1 MTQPAQTYAQH
12 FRAILILGLPLV
24 GSQLAQFGI
33 SLTDAV
39 MLGWYDVEALAAE
52 VVGGGIFFVL
62 FVVGSG
68 FAMAVTPMV
77 ARARAAGEGRQ
88 PRRITRMAL
97 WLSTL
102 FGLACLPVFVF
113 SGPLMRALGQEDT
126 IAELARQYLSVRG
139 WGIVAALWV
148 MVLES
153 YLAALERT
161 RVILWVTLA
170 AVVLNALGNYALIF
184 GNWGAPELG
193 IAGAGWA
200 SLGVSG
206 AMVLVLVVY
215 VIRAVPDDSLFTRL
229 WGPDWEA
236 FRAVFRL
243 GWPIGITHLAEVGLF
258 AFSSVMMGWI
268 GTIEL
273 AAHGIALQIASLV
286 FMMHLGLA
294 SAGTVRAG
302 QAVGR
307 QDQVNLR
314 RGAMVLVYMSGAV
327 GVVTI
332 LVFLSLP
339 ETLLGLFLSPE
350 DPDRAAVI
358 AIGIGLLAAAALF
371 QFVDAA
377 QVLAMGLLR
386 GVQDTQVPMV
396 LAAVSYWLIG
406 MPVAYVLGFTLH
418 WGGIGIWLGLA
429 VGLAVAAASTMYRF
443 WSRNYI
449 A

>member
-1 MTQPAQTYAQH
+1 MTQVAQTYAQH

-33 SLTDAV
+33 TLTDAV

-161 RVILWVTLA
+161 RVILWVTLV

-229 WGPDWEA
+229 WRPDWEA
-236 FRAVFRL
+236 FRAVFQL

-286 FMMHLGLA
+286 FMVHLGLA

-307 QDQVNLR
+307 QDQFNLR

-332 LVFLSLP
+332 LVFLLLP
-339 ETLLGLFLSPE
+339 ETLLGLFLSPQ
-350 DPDRAAVI
+350 DPDRGAVI

-406 MPVAYVLGFTLH
+406 MPVAYVLGFTLN

-443 WSRNYI
+443 WTRNYI